1 VTLSQLTVNDA
12 WSTASET
19 EYVPTPRIY
28 PRVAFVDANRF
39 LIYGGNNG
47 THNLNDF
54 VVYDLSKPCPFF
66 CPYTELCES
75 EASCAVNVGCYNRT
89 EDSALFKCRLECI
102 TDPRNCVAESCAD
115 VTCWYGLCADSVEQ
129 CEPYPR
135 CPLTWQR

>member
-28 PRVAFVDANRF
+28 PRVAFMDANRF

-54 VVYDLSKPCPFF
+54 VVYDLSKPCPF
-66 CPYTELCES
+66 L
-75 EASCAVNVGCYNRT
+75 
-89 EDSALFKCRLECI
+89 
-102 TDPRNCVAESCAD
+102 
-115 VTCWYGLCADSVEQ
+115 
-129 CEPYPR
+129 
-135 CPLTWQR
+135 